1 MEVELPI
8 THRIPGLSFTDHEFR
23 IPIDHSQPDGARLSV
38 FAREVL
44 ALDKVEAT
52 LPWLV
57 FFRGGPGYESPR
69 PINLELPIWLKRAV
83 KDYRILLLDQR
94 GTGRSSPISHQS
106 LARFQSPQEQA
117 DYLKLFRADN
127 IVRDAEWIR
136 REMKSDRWSVLG
148 QSFGGFCVTT
158 YLSIAPEGL
167 REAFITGGLPPIDH
181 HADDVYRATYPRVRE
196 KNRLYFERYPDDV
209 QRLRDI
215 VDYLLRHEV
224 RLPCGDPLTPQ
235 RVQQLGMSFG
245 MSDGFEP
252 VHYLLEEAFIDG
264 VYGKELSYTFLRGVE
279 NAQHFDTNPLYAL
292 LHEPCY
298 AEGTA
303 CNWSAE
309 RVRAE
314 FPEFAITPD
323 RPVFFTGEMVYPW
336 MLEDYRTLQ
345 PLKEAAHILA
355 QFDGWPRL
363 YNKEVLRQNT
373 VPTAAAMYYNDM
385 YVDRLLSEE
394 TASIIKGIHV
404 WATSEYEHNGLRADG
419 GKILGRLFG
428 LARGEI

>member
-1 MEVELPI
+1 MSI
-8 THRIPGLSFTDHEFR
+8 THHIPGLTLIDHEFQV
-23 IPIDHSQPDGARLSV
+23 PIDHSQPDGARLTV
-38 FAREVL
+38 FAREVV
-44 ALDKVEAT
+44 AADKVQAA

-57 FFRGGPGYESPR
+57 FFQGGPGFGAPR
-69 PINLELPIWLKRAV
+69 PNDVHMPGWLGRAT
-83 KDYRILLLDQR
+83 KDYRVLLLDQR
-94 GTGRSSPISHQS
+94 GTGRSSPINYQS
-106 LARFQSPQEQA
+106 LARFKSAQEQA

-127 IVRDAEWIR
+127 IVRDAEYIR
-136 REMKSDRWSVLG
+136 REMQIDRWSVLG

-158 YLSIAPEGL
+158 YLSLAPESL

-196 KNRLYFERYPDDV
+196 KNRLYFERYPDDALRV
-209 QRLRDI
+209 RDI
-215 VDYLLRHEV
+215 VDYLLKHNV

-264 VYGKELSYTFLRGVE
+264 AYGKEISYTFLRGVE
-279 NAQHFDTNPLYAL
+279 NAQHFDTNPIYAI

-314 FPEFAITPD
+314 FPEFAVTPD
-323 RPVFFTGEMVYPW
+323 RPVLFTGEMVYPW
-336 MLEDYRTLQ
+336 MFDHSRTLQ

-355 QFDGWPRL
+355 QFDGWPHL
-363 YNKEVLRQNT
+363 YNKEVLRQNG
-373 VPTAAAMYYNDM
+373 VLAAAVLYYNDM

-394 TASIIKGIHV
+394 TASYIKGVHV
-404 WATSEYEHNGLRADG
+404 WVTSEYEHNGLRADG
-419 GKILGRLFG
+419 EKILERLIG
-428 LARGEI
+428 LVRGES

>member
-1 MEVELPI
+1 VTI
-8 THRIPGLSFTDHEFR
+8 THRIPGLWLTDHEFR
-23 IPIDHSQPDGARLSV
+23 IPIDHSQPDGARLKV
-38 FAREVL
+38 FAREVV
-44 ALDKVEAT
+44 APDKAQAN

-57 FFRGGPGYESPR
+57 FFQGGPGYGSPR
-69 PINLELPIWLKRAV
+69 PNDAATPAWIGRAV
-83 KDYRILLLDQR
+83 KDYRVLLLDQR
-94 GTGRSSPISHQS
+94 GTGRSSPIGYQS

-136 REMKSDRWSVLG
+136 REMQIDRWSVLG

-181 HADDVYRATYPRVRE
+181 HTDDVYRATYPRVRA

-209 QRLRDI
+209 QRLHDI
-215 VDYLLRHEV
+215 VDYLLKHDV
-224 RLPCGDPLTPQ
+224 RLPYGDPLTPR

-264 VYGKELSYTFLRGVE
+264 AYGQEISYTFLRGIE
-279 NAQHFDTNPLYAL
+279 NAQHFDTNPIYAV

-298 AEGTA
+298 AEGTS

-314 FPEFAITPD
+314 FPEFDATTD
-323 RPVFFTGEMVYPW
+323 RPVLFTGEMVYPW
-336 MLEDYRTLQ
+336 MFDDYRSLQ
-345 PLKEAAHILA
+345 SVKEAAHILA

-373 VPTAAAMYYNDM
+373 VPAAAALYYNDM
-385 YVDRLLSEE
+385 YVDRWLSEE
-394 TASIIKGIHV
+394 AASFIRGIRV
-404 WATSEYEHNGLRADG
+404 WVTSEYEHNGLRADG
-419 GKILGRLFG
+419 EKILSRLFG
-428 LARGEI
+428 LVRGEL

>member
-1 MEVELPI
+1 MPV
-8 THRIPGLSFTDHEFR
+8 THRLPGLLLTDHEFQ
-23 IPIDHSQPDGARLSV
+23 IPIDHSQPDGARLTV
-38 FAREVL
+38 FVREVV
-44 ALDKVEAT
+44 AVDKMSAN
-52 LPWLV
+52 LPWLI
-57 FFRGGPGYESPR
+57 FFQGGPGFSSPR
-69 PINLELPIWLKRAV
+69 PIVSLTPGWISRAV
-83 KDYRILLLDQR
+83 KDYRVLLLDQR
-94 GTGRSSPISHQS
+94 GTGRSSPIGYQS
-106 LARFQSPQEQA
+106 LARFKSPQEQA

-136 REMKSDRWSVLG
+136 REMKIDRWSVLG

-158 YLSIAPEGL
+158 YLSLAPDSL
-167 REAFITGGLPPIDH
+167 REAFLTGGLPPIQH
-181 HADDVYRATYPRVRE
+181 HPDDVYRATYPRVRE

-209 QRLRDI
+209 QRVQDI
-215 VDYLLRHEV
+215 VDYLRAHEV
-224 RLPCGDPLTPQ
+224 RLPGGDPLTP
-235 RVQQLGMSFG
+235 RRFQQLGMSFG

-264 VYGKELSYTFLRGVE
+264 AYGKELSYAFLRDVE
-279 NAQHFDTNPLYAL
+279 NTQHFDTNPIYAI

-298 AEGTA
+298 AEGMA

-314 FPEFAITPD
+314 FPEYTITPD
-323 RPVFFTGEMVYPW
+323 RPVLFTGEMVYPW
-336 MLEDYRTLQ
+336 MFDDVRALQ

-363 YNKEVLRQNT
+363 YDKEVLQENA
-373 VPTAAAMYYNDM
+373 VPAAAALYYNDM

-394 TASIIKGIHV
+394 TASLIKGIHV

-419 GKILGRLFG
+419 ERLLGRLIG
-428 LARGEI
+428 VARGEI

>member
-1 MEVELPI
+1 MPI
-8 THRIPGLSFTDHEFR
+8 THRIPGLLLTDHEFR
-23 IPIDHSQPDGARLSV
+23 IPIDHSQPDGARLTV
-38 FAREVL
+38 FAREVV
-44 ALDKVEAT
+44 AAGKPSAD

-57 FFRGGPGYESPR
+57 FLQGGPGYGAPR
-69 PINLELPIWLKRAV
+69 PTDPTAPGWIGRAV
-83 KDYRILLLDQR
+83 KDYRVLLIDQR
-94 GTGRSSPISHQS
+94 GTGRSSPIGYQS
-106 LARFQSPQEQA
+106 LARFRSPQEQA

-136 REMKSDRWSVLG
+136 REMQIDRWSVLG

-158 YLSIAPEGL
+158 YLSLAPEGL

-181 HADDVYRATYPRVRE
+181 HTDDVYRATYPRVRE
-196 KNRLYFERYPDDV
+196 KNRVYFERYPDDV

-215 VDYLLRHEV
+215 VDYVLKNEV
-224 RLPCGDPLTPQ
+224 RLPGGDPLTPR

-264 VYGKELSYTFLRGVE
+264 AYGQEISYTFLRGVE
-279 NAQHFDTNPLYAL
+279 NAQHFDTNPIYAL

-303 CNWSAE
+303 CHWSAE

-314 FPEFAITPD
+314 FPEFAVASD
-323 RPVFFTGEMVYPW
+323 RPVLFTGEMVYPW
-336 MLEDYRTLQ
+336 MFDDYRALQ
-345 PLKEAAHILA
+345 SLQEAAHILA

-363 YNKEVLRQNT
+363 YDKDVLGQNT
-373 VPTAAAMYYNDM
+373 VPVAAVMYYNDM

-394 TASIIKGIHV
+394 AASFIKGIRV

-419 GKILGRLFG
+419 EKILGRLIG
-428 LARGEI
+428 LVRGEI